1 MLKSTQARRSAPAT
15 EFPPLRRRATQTL
28 QVNLGYRCN
37 QACVHCHVNA
47 GPTRIEMMDDATI
60 RLIVP
65 VLRALGASTLD
76 LTGGAPELHPR
87 FRELVREARA
97 EGVEVVD
104 RCNLTILTEPG
115 FEGLAEFLAREGVSV
130 VASLP
135 CYSAENVD
143 RQRGRGVFE
152 RSIEALRS
160 LNALGYGRLGTGLR
174 LSLVFNPQGASLPP
188 DQKALEAQYRKEL
201 MDRFGV
207 VFSDLLTMT
216 NMPIQR
222 FATVLRL
229 QGGYDGYMDLL
240 RTKFEPANLE
250 GVMCRDLVS
259 VDYRGLLY
267 DCDFNQQLHLPLEPD
282 DTDHPQPHLRDL
294 LEGDVFGR
302 AIRVDAHC
310 FGCTAGQGSSC
321 SGALGAR

>member
-1 MLKSTQARRSAPAT
+1 MTPTLPIAAPT
-15 EFPPLRRRATQTL
+15 KFPPIRRRATQTL

-47 GPTRIEMMDDATI
+47 GPSRTEMMDDETI

-65 VLRALGASTLD
+65 VLRSLGARTLD

-87 FRELVREARA
+87 FRGLVSEAVA
-97 EGVEVVD
+97 AGVQVVD

-115 FEGLAEFLAREGVSV
+115 FEDLAGFLARERVIV

-135 CYSAENVD
+135 CYTAENVD
-143 RQRGRGVFE
+143 RQRGKGVFG
-152 RSIEALRS
+152 RSIEALHL
-160 LNALGYGRLGTGLR
+160 LNSLGYGKEGTGLR
-174 LSLVFNPQGASLPP
+174 LSLVFNPQGSSLPP
-188 DQKALEAQYRKEL
+188 DQRKLEAQYRHEL
-201 MDRFGV
+201 AEHFDI
-207 VFSDLLTMT
+207 VFTDLLTIT

-222 FATVLRL
+222 FGDTLRRE
-229 QGGYDGYMDLL
+229 GRYEPYMDLL
-240 RTKFEPANLE
+240 RAKFEPTNLE
-250 GVMCRDLVS
+250 SVMCRDLVS

-267 DCDFNQQLHLPLEPD
+267 DCDFNQQLHLPVEPD
-282 DTDHPQPHLRDL
+282 DLDRPQPHLRDL

-302 AIRVDAHC
+302 AIRVDSHC

-321 SGALGAR
+321 SGALGAA